1 VGAAL
6 RSNRSLRRLLGAW
19 LQSCVGTGLGY
30 VALILLTVRHLHT
43 SWAVAAVLLTD
54 FLPSIVLGAWLGALA
69 DRHSKRSLIVT
80 ANLVQAGAWAALVF
94 ASSAPMILGFALLAG
109 TGNALGRPAMRSALP
124 IVAGESSQVAAA
136 MYDTANWVGQ
146 TTGPLL
152 AAGLFVL
159 SGVKLPLA
167 INGASFAIA
176 AAVIATVPI
185 ASSEP
190 AGGHDESAAVGS
202 GIRAGLAAA
211 LAAPGIAVIIFA
223 SAFSFIGGGLLN
235 VSEPLLALHVL
246 HGSGSDYALLVASY
260 CLGMVTASA
269 LVAHQGPKPAGLL
282 IRRYIAAQLLT
293 AVGMGGSA
301 IVGVIPALLTFAGT
315 GYGNSLLLV
324 SEMQLIQMRVPGR
337 VQGRLYGFKNSA
349 ESTFFLVGLAGA
361 APLVAYAGVRVAL
374 ATGGAVCAV
383 CGIAAAVFRRRS
395 AADGAADDAAI
406 PAGHRVGLVGG
417 DGGRGPFAATPRSP
431 WMGAQRQDGDDADDA
446 GADEGRHDA
455 APEYE
460 QREERGGE
468 YGVLPGLAE
477 RKGEGERGAE
487 DRANRGWP
495 GTVEEGARGGV
506 LAQAIEAPR
515 THEDERERRQERDDG
530 SEQGAGETVGGVA
543 DGGDRRDDGTG
554 GDLAER
560 HGVEEAGVGHP
571 VVGVDRVALHQGD
584 DHEAAAEG
592 ERTDLERGPGEWWE
606 PAARGNG
613 GE

>member
-54 FLPSIVLGAWLGALA
+54 FLPSIVLGPWLGALA
-69 DRHSKRSLIVT
+69 DRRSKRSLIVT

-152 AAGLFVL
+152 AAALFVL

-176 AAVIATVPI
+176 AAVIATLPI

-190 AGGHDESAAVGS
+190 ADAHGESAAVGW

-269 LVAHQGPKPAGLL
+269 LVARQGPKPAGLL

-301 IVGVIPALLTFAGT
+301 IVGSVIPALLTFAGT

-383 CGIAAAVFRRRS
+383 CGIAAAVFRRRG
-395 AADGAADDAAI
+395 AVDDAADDAAI

-417 DGGRGPFAATPRSP
+417 DGGWGPLGAVPGSP
-431 WMGAQRQDGDDADDA
+431 WMGAQRQDGNDADDA

-455 APEYE
+455 AAECE
-460 QREERGGE
+460 QREQGG
-468 YGVLPGLAE
+468 G
-477 RKGEGERGAE
+477 
-487 DRANRGWP
+487 
-495 GTVEEGARGGV
+495 GGV
-506 LAQAIEAPR
+506 LAQTIEAPR
-515 THEDERERRQERDDG
+515 TDEDERERRQERDDG
-530 SEQGAGETVGGVA
+530 GEQRAGEAVGGVA
-543 DGGDRRDDGTG
+543 DGGDRRDDGAG

-560 HGVEEAGVGHP
+560 DGVEEAGVGHP